1 MGTFVFEAVI
11 DNFLPSK
18 DSLTKI
24 VRGPINGIL
33 SFNLVFIVLIVVYL
47 IQAIMQLV
55 RNYLLA
61 IVSKKIDISLMLSYY
76 RHLMNIPVSAV
87 KGRLTGEYLARFSDA
102 TTIRSAVS
110 GATLTIMLDST
121 MVVFG
126 GIILYFKS
134 RLLFAISLIVI
145 SIYLIVILCYK
156 KAIKTIN
163 YRIMENNSKLQ
174 SYFKETIDGIE
185 TIKANHAE
193 EIVTQNTTRRFNIL
207 INDVLKGSIISSSQD
222 VLLRLVETIG
232 IVVVLWVGFYMV
244 LNDIITV
251 GMLLTF
257 YALQGYFISPIKNII
272 KLQPM
277 IQTAVVAAERLND
290 ILDIGVERY
299 DNEVEKLNI
308 ETIEY
313 EGVSFRYSN
322 NELTLRDI
330 NLKINEG
337 ERIAIVGESGCGKTT
352 LVKLLL
358 EFYIPEQG
366 NIKINGQD
374 ISNISLGDI
383 RRNIAYVD
391 QNTFLFSDS
400 IINNLKLGN
409 PESTFEEIKEACRIS
424 KADKFINKTLLG
436 YETYLDENGQ
446 NISGGQRQLLSIA
459 RSLVKGANII
469 VLDEATSNLDTI
481 TENNIGDTILDLS
494 RELTLIIIAHKLS
507 TIKECD
513 RIYVM
518 KEGGIVE
525 HGTHKELIDKKGVY
539 YQMYIADN
547 KIAICAN

>member
-1 MGTFVFEAVI
+1 
-11 DNFLPSK
+11 
-18 DSLTKI
+18 
-24 VRGPINGIL
+24 
-33 SFNLVFIVLIVVYL
+33 
-47 IQAIMQLV
+47 
-55 RNYLLA
+55 
-61 IVSKKIDISLMLSYY
+61 
-76 RHLMNIPVSAV
+76 MNIPVSAV

-391 QNTFLFSDS
+391 QNTFYF
-400 IINNLKLGN
+400 
-409 PESTFEEIKEACRIS
+409 RI
-424 KADKFINKTLLG
+424 A
-436 YETYLDENGQ
+436 
-446 NISGGQRQLLSIA
+446 
-459 RSLVKGANII
+459 
-469 VLDEATSNLDTI
+469 
-481 TENNIGDTILDLS
+481 
-494 RELTLIIIAHKLS
+494 
-507 TIKECD
+507 
-513 RIYVM
+513 
-518 KEGGIVE
+518 
-525 HGTHKELIDKKGVY
+525 
-539 YQMYIADN
+539 
-547 KIAICAN
+547 